1 MSETRDQGPGTRDSP
16 LRLREITVI
25 VVSWNDAEDVR
36 SCIASLAEARRRIPA
51 QGPRVSLVVVDNGGG
66 IRDEEILSFW
76 PGAAVLVNDANRGF
90 GPAANQAAK
99 IASGE
104 ALLFINPD
112 TRAEGD
118 PFSELARGF
127 DAHPEAAALAPR
139 LLDWDDSESTI
150 DNRQSTIPQRLSPP
164 DREDQFTFQL
174 RQFPGLA
181 SDARELLLVDHLVPN
196 NRGRRRHRY
205 ADLDRSSPFEVEQA
219 AAAALAVR
227 REVFLSVGGFDA
239 RFVPAW
245 FEDVD
250 LCARLSAQ
258 GKTFYWPA
266 ARFRHRGGLSSE
278 ALGYARFLPVYYRNA
293 LLYRRLHYGFT
304 GRLFYRP
311 LLITGMLLRLAAVP
325 FRPKAPRPS
334 RESARAYL
342 ATLAVALGLGP
353 RQSSIGNLQSSI
365 PHG

>member
-1 MSETRDQGPGTRDSP
+1 MTQTPI
-16 LRLREITVI
+16 REITVI
-25 VVSWNDAEDVR
+25 VVSWNDAEDAR
-36 SCIASLAEARRRIPA
+36 SCIASLAESRRRVPPE
-51 QGPRVSLVVVDNGGG
+51 GPRVSLVVVNNGGG
-66 IRDEEILSFW
+66 VLDREVLSLW
-76 PGAAVLVNDANRGF
+76 PDANVLVNETNRGF
-90 GPAANQAAK
+90 GPAANQAAGV
-99 IASGE
+99 APGD
-104 ALLFINPD
+104 ALLFVNPD

-139 LLDWDDSESTI
+139 LLDWEDSSAEAPEKADSGSTI
-150 DNRQSTIPQRLSPP
+150 HQRLSPP

-174 RQFPGLA
+174 RRFPGLV
-181 SDARELLLVDHLVPN
+181 SDARNLLLVDHLAPN
-196 NRGRRRHRY
+196 NRGRCRDRY
-205 ADLDRSSPFEVEQA
+205 ADLDRASPFEVEQA

-227 REVFLSVGGFDA
+227 RDIFLGVGGFDA

-250 LCARLSAQ
+250 LSARLSAR

-266 ARFRHRGGLSSE
+266 ARFRHRGGVSSE
-278 ALGYARFLPVYYRNA
+278 TLGYARFLPVYYRNA
-293 LLYRRLHYGFT
+293 LLYRHLHYGLA

-311 LLITGMLLRLAAVP
+311 LLIAGMLLRLAALP
-325 FRPKAPRPS
+325 FRPRVPRPR

-342 ATLAVALGLGP
+342 ATLAVAVGLGP
-353 RQSSIGNLQSSI
+353 RQSSIVNLQSSV

>member
-1 MSETRDQGPGTRDSP
+1 M
-16 LRLREITVI
+16 
-25 VVSWNDAEDVR
+25 
-36 SCIASLAEARRRIPA
+36 
-51 QGPRVSLVVVDNGGG
+51 SLVVVNNGGG
-66 IRDEEILSFW
+66 VLDREVQARW
-76 PGAAVLVNDANRGF
+76 PDANVLVNETNRGF
-90 GPAANQAAK
+90 GPAANQAAGV
-99 IASGE
+99 APGD
-104 ALLFINPD
+104 ALLFVNPD

-139 LLDWDDSESTI
+139 LLDWEGPQSTI
-150 DNRQSTIPQRLSPP
+150 DNRKSKNSPRLSPP

-174 RQFPGLA
+174 RRFPDLV
-181 SDARELLLVDHLVPN
+181 SDARNLLLVDHLAPN

-205 ADLDRSSPFEVEQA
+205 ADLDRASPFEVEQA

-227 REVFLSVGGFDA
+227 HGVFLRVGGFDA

-250 LCARLSAQ
+250 LCRRLSAQ
-258 GKTFYWPA
+258 GKTFYWPS
-266 ARFRHRGGLSSE
+266 ARFRHRGGVSSE
-278 ALGYARFLPVYYRNA
+278 TLGYARFLPLYYRNA
-293 LLYRRLHYGFT
+293 LLYRRLHYGLA
-304 GRLFYRP
+304 GRLLYRP
-311 LLITGMLLRLAAVP
+311 LLIAGMLLRLAALP
-325 FRPKAPRPS
+325 FRPRVPRPR

-353 RQSSIGNLQSSI
+353 RQSSIVNRQSSI